1 MNLVAKYVAGSLG
14 NAMETLNVNE
24 EWETKIKDK
33 MPSETTKIIDAICQR
48 FSNDGML
55 KTCKPK
61 SGKLEP
67 IKYMT
72 DKSKDLITE
81 SISGD
86 PAKTAHD
93 LFLFVPTSTSQNTI
107 QMGGGLLSTDYC
119 NEGTRDKYIKKEQDK
134 FINSIPNILKT
145 LIAEMKVIES
155 NKEKIVSLEKQIKT
169 NEDFVENKE
178 VAFMK
183 ESRMTRANANIKKL
197 EEKLKNLKDV
207 NETEKKKQQEQNNP
221 AKIQLMKDYQEIK
234 LGKTRWKPPETKRW
248 TETGREH
255 GDYEDT
261 IPGEYVSADENWEKI
276 RKPYLRIIILR
287 AFGKNTR
294 KLRDDYNKKHNC
306 ELRLNYDEID
316 DEPKLVKDYNEQMA
330 DADIRYKDNNST
342 FNDNVT
348 DTTDNEPDTVKD
360 AIDNELKLVEKY
372 KVEMDNKKNAVK
384 GAMDNGT
391 ELAKKAINSNP
402 SVMAATKGLNIASG
416 AASGALDA
424 ASGAA
429 GKMGDAMGDIPIATA
444 VSPGDIGV
452 NFKEKP
458 LGDMSLMSGLQGD
471 LMKPREIKDGKA
483 ETILN
488 YYTDH
493 IINLLKCDEI
503 VGETLQTKIIDTM
516 FISINNN
523 LKINKREL
531 FSSIAKET
539 TKHCI
544 EKRIA
549 LIEPTINVYRTI
561 VKTVPEQILSNYLH
575 LILEL
580 FVYNCY
586 NDLLDSEKL
595 GFTTIDLSPDIE
607 ILKGV
612 KGFEDEKKN
621 LNVDSIAKIMDLNK
635 LSKEAQIPNKQTG
648 GNYLHDTG
656 MINYTTETVE
666 TNVNNDKDKTKKRAT
681 EQAKAKAEADEKA
694 NIIAA
699 LPENNQFALD
709 KFIEL
714 FEEKIEE
721 SDAKKGGSRKKYTRK
736 HKRHHKKRRST
747 RRYR

>member
-55 KTCKPK
+55 RTCKRK
-61 SGKLEP
+61 SGEPKPGELEP

-72 DKSKDLITE
+72 DKSKELITD

-93 LFLFVPTSTSQNTI
+93 LFLFVPTLPKLTQ
-107 QMGGGLLSTDYC
+107 GGGGNNCTTEY
-119 NEGTRDKYIKKEQDK
+119 RAKYVQTEQDK
-134 FINSIPNILKT
+134 FLTKDNLDHYNKLLPMEIQVHKNSIKLFDKKLIGNNKDDEIKQFKTKQEESRKEISIKEEQQT
-145 LIAEMKVIES
+145 LITGYDKNTGEG
-155 NKEKIVSLEKQIKT
+155 KEQLLKEFGKDTQTLEKEF
-169 NEDFVENKE
+169 NEKNKCKPE
-178 VAFMK
+178 DSTETSNRTIVTDAASLAMNPYGK
-183 ESRMTRANANIKKL
+183 IAAVTPEDANAVMSEAKTGAT
-197 EEKLKNLKDV
+197 DV
-207 NETEKKKQQEQNNP
+207 QNT
-221 AKIQLMKDYQEIK
+221 A
-234 LGKTRWKPPETKRW
+234 
-248 TETGREH
+248 
-255 GDYEDT
+255 
-261 IPGEYVSADENWEKI
+261 
-276 RKPYLRIIILR
+276 
-287 AFGKNTR
+287 
-294 KLRDDYNKKHNC
+294 
-306 ELRLNYDEID
+306 
-316 DEPKLVKDYNEQMA
+316 
-330 DADIRYKDNNST
+330 
-342 FNDNVT
+342 
-348 DTTDNEPDTVKD
+348 KD
-360 AIDNELKLVEKY
+360 AIGNATSVIGDVEK
-372 KVEMDNKKNAVK
+372 N
-384 GAMDNGT
+384 AMD
-391 ELAKKAINSNP
+391 
-402 SVMAATKGLNIASG
+402 
-416 AASGALDA
+416 DA
-424 ASGAA
+424 RGS
-429 GKMGDAMGDIPIATA
+429 IPIATA
-444 VSPGDIGV
+444 VSQGDVGV
-452 NFKEKP
+452 NFSETP

-561 VKTVPEQILSNYLH
+561 VKTVPEQILPNYLH

-612 KGFEDEKKN
+612 DGFEDKKKE

-648 GNYLHDTG
+648 GDGDYFQERQ
-656 MINYTTETVE
+656 Y
-666 TNVNNDKDKTKKRAT
+666 KKRADKLAK
-681 EQAKAKAEADEKA
+681 EEEAKRRVEDEEAKIKAAELAKAKAEADEKA
-694 NIIAA
+694 DIIAA

-714 FEEKIEE
+714 FEEKIKEPEE
-721 SDAKKGGSRKKYTRK
+721 KKGGARKKYTRK